1 MIRVILPYHLQRLAR
16 INGEVAISVEGCVTQ
31 RSIIDAVE
39 ARFPMLRGTIRN
51 HATKA
56 RRPYLRF
63 LACGEDLSHE
73 SIDALVPEPV
83 ADGREPFR
91 VVGAMSGG

>member
-1 MIRVILPYHLQRLAR
+1 VIRVILPYHLNRLAR
-16 INGEVAISVEGCVTQ
+16 INGEIEISVEGCVTQ
-31 RSIIDAVE
+31 RSIIDAIE

-73 SIDALVPEPV
+73 SIDALVPKPV